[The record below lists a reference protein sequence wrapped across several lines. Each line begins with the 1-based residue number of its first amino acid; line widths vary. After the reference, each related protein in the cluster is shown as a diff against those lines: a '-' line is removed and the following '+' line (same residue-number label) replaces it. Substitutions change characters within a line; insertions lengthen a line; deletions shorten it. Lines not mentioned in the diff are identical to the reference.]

1 MFELDR
7 QLTEAERENEIL
19 QEKINRLEAD
29 NREASAK
36 VDNVQVSSTCAS
48 ESELQRIRTTTTINV
63 E

>member
-36 VDNVQVSSTCAS
+36 VDNVQVSSCTCCP
-48 ESELQRIRTTTTINV
+48 RTGI
-63 E
+63 